1 MHEKQGNYMSKRK
14 DREKQ
19 CAAIRTFIV
28 ARLDAGD
35 LLANIRQRDVATCLG
50 VTPRNITA
58 ILGEPWGQYISSARF
73 SKACDGAARVKG
85 ITCGALRQ
93 RQVLNV
99 AIQLAELRGLAEF
112 DRKEIEKAIHVSG
125 VTVYN
130 TFRASI
136 LPPARVNS
144 RNVANMI
151 AAAAIERGSYKVIG
165 EAVAMRLPAV
175 ADLPIKEKRK
185 ALLSILKP

>member
-1 MHEKQGNYMSKRK
+1 MTRKK
-14 DREKQ
+14 DREAQ
-19 CAAIRTFIV
+19 CSRIRKFIIS
-28 ARLDAGD
+28 RLDAGD
-35 LLANIRQRDVATCLG
+35 LLANIRQRDLAAYLE
-50 VTPRNITA
+50 VTPRNITT
-58 ILGEPWGQYISSARF
+58 ILGEPWGQYISGARF
-73 SKACDGAARVKG
+73 AKACDGAAPVKG
-85 ITCGALRQ
+85 VTRGALRQ

-136 LPPARVNS
+136 LPPARVNCW
-144 RNVANMI
+144 NVANVI
-151 AAAAIERGSYKVIG
+151 AALAVERKSYRVIG
-165 EAVAMRLPAV
+165 EAIAMRLPAV
-175 ADLPIKEKRK
+175 ADLPTKEKRK